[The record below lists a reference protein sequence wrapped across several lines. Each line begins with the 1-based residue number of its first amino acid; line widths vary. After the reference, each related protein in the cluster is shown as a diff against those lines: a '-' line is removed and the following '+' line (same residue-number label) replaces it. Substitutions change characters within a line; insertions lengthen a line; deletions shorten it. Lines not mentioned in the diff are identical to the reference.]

1 MIESERIGSMLTIRF
16 DHYTIAIDVQ
26 NAIESLSIS
35 DDRDREELKDILG
48 KMSQMVSS
56 ELTHRK
62 RTSISLDFNPI
73 NEFVVE
79 AISEYNK
86 QFVVFCIKH
95 KERILIDYEN
105 PNNCKFVEPDNNG
118 SIELRSMSGLAFTSR
133 YSEKKAEIEEDEKT
147 TTPIK
152 GDEPSFIKKEVFV
165 IMNDRILMYHLPFM
179 GKVFEYKLNDDAD
192 SIEILRCI
200 DDARIDGAIL
210 IQTYDGLSIDG
221 KPLPVKPAFEC
232 ELVAKLDHSGRDSIC
247 QAVIKG
253 SDKKIYIDTYGEMVS
268 FSDESSGFYL
278 KLKDIV
284 TGQIKD
290 YRIKTGLDHKNFIYQ
305 TAN

>member
-1 MIESERIGSMLTIRF
+1 MIKSERIGSILTIRF
-16 DHYTIAIDVQ
+16 DHYTITIDDQ

-35 DDRDREELKDILG
+35 DDRDREELKDIFG
-48 KMSQMVSS
+48 KN
-56 ELTHRK
+56 
-62 RTSISLDFNPI
+62 D
-73 NEFVVE
+73 FVVE

-86 QFVVFCIKH
+86 QLVVFCIKR

-118 SIELRSMSGLAFTSR
+118 SIELRSMSGLAFTVR
-133 YSEKKAEIEEDEKT
+133 YTEKKMEIEEEEKT

-152 GDEPSFIKKEVFV
+152 GDEPSFVKKEVFV

-179 GKVFEYKLNDDAD
+179 GKVIEYKLNDDAD

-210 IQTYDGLSIDG
+210 SQTYNGLSIDG

-232 ELVAKLDHSGRDSIC
+232 ELVAKLDHSGHDSIC
-247 QAVIKG
+247 QVVIKG
-253 SDKKIYIDTYGEMVS
+253 SDEKIYIDTYGEMAC
-268 FSDESSGFYL
+268 FIDETSGCYL

-284 TGQIKD
+284 TGQIKN
-290 YRIKTGLDHKNFIYQ
+290 YRIKTGLDYKNFIYQ